1 MSRINLLPEQIYNK
15 IAAGEVVERPASVLK
30 ELLENSLDAHA
41 DKISVRIQKAGSDMI
56 AVVDNG
62 DGMDADDAMLC
73 FEAHATS
80 KIKAESDLFAIT
92 TMGFRGEAL
101 PSIASVSKITLRTR
115 QKDSPEGSEVIIH
128 GGKMISSR
136 PAGCAPGTEIIVRDL
151 FFNTP
156 ARKKFLRSAG
166 TEEHHIAEMMTSL
179 ALAHPEISFELR
191 IDSRSFMNSPGSA
204 DLIPRIRHL
213 FGRDYADALIPLSG
227 GLNGIE
233 VSGYIARRSFT
244 RTTRSEQRL
253 FVNGR
258 PVESQGIYR
267 AVRDGCGPVL
277 DKGRYQPC
285 ILFIKMDPAMV
296 DVNVHPAKREV
307 RFSREFE
314 VAAAVRNAVAQAL
327 RESEETVA
335 SLGTVYV
342 PDPAGSQAPDP
353 VPFELRSDSSQ
364 PELLSPQSFSSLQKA
379 PPFPP
384 KEGSSGS
391 GSVPEQ
397 PSANDETGDEPS
409 ADDTYDMERILKAA
423 FLDYTP
429 LDQQAVLKRASE
441 LPGLESEKTEGETKS
456 PAGAGVS
463 EESSSSA
470 QGNSL
475 GLRIIGIL
483 NQTYIIA
490 EKSDGLILI
499 DQHAAHERV
508 LFEKILKGVDGT
520 LSQRLLIPVTLELT
534 RAEMVFVRKN
544 SEALEKIG
552 FEAEPFGT
560 NTIKLSAIPAVLSQD
575 SSGKMFKDM
584 LANLAESG
592 TPGERANY
600 EQIAMCA
607 CKAAVK
613 ANDQLSMAEAVS
625 LLRQLSYC
633 DLPFACPHGR
643 PTILNI
649 SMKEIER
656 RFGRR

>member
-62 DGMDADDAMLC
+62 DGMDADDALLC

-101 PSIASVSKITLRTR
+101 PSIASVSRITLRTR
-115 QKDSPEGSEVIIH
+115 QKDSPEGSEVIIQ
-128 GGKMISSR
+128 GGKMVSAR

-191 IDSRSFMNSPGSA
+191 IDGRNFMNSPGSA

-213 FGRDYADALIPLSG
+213 FGRDYADALLPLSG

-244 RTTRSEQRL
+244 KTTRSEQRL
-253 FVNGR
+253 FVNSR
-258 PVESQGIYR
+258 PVESQAIYR

-285 ILFIKMDPAMV
+285 ILFIRMDPAMV

-327 RESEETVA
+327 RESGEAEIYQ
-335 SLGTVYV
+335 GTVYV
-342 PDPAGSQAPDP
+342 PDPVRNPVSEP
-353 VPFELRSDSSQ
+353 VPFELRPDSPEPELISPKPFSIVNDPAPEKPAENQ
-364 PELLSPQSFSSLQKA
+364 PEP
-379 PPFPP
+379 
-384 KEGSSGS
+384 
-391 GSVPEQ
+391 
-397 PSANDETGDEPS
+397 DT
-409 ADDTYDMERILKAA
+409 DDMYDMELILKSA

-429 LDQQAVLKRASE
+429 LSQQAVLKRASE
-441 LPGLESEKTEGETKS
+441 LPGLEPEKPAGKETQDPEDNPES
-456 PAGAGVS
+456 PAPA
-463 EESSSSA
+463 A

-490 EKSDGLILI
+490 EKADGLILI

-544 SEALEKIG
+544 GEALEKIG
-552 FEAEPFGT
+552 FEAEPFGA
-560 NTIKLSAIPAVLSQD
+560 NTIKLNAIPAVLSQD
-575 SSGKMFKDM
+575 SSGQMFKDM

-592 TPGERANY
+592 NPGERANY

-613 ANDQLSMAEAVS
+613 ANDQLTMEEAVS

>member
-62 DGMDADDAMLC
+62 DGMDADDALLC

-101 PSIASVSKITLRTR
+101 PSIASVSRITLRTR
-115 QKDSPEGSEVIIH
+115 QKDSPEGSEVVIQ
-128 GGKMISSR
+128 GGKMVSSR

-191 IDSRSFMNSPGSA
+191 IDGRNFMNSPGSA

-213 FGRDYADALIPLSG
+213 FGRDYADALLPLSG

-244 RTTRSEQRL
+244 KTTRSEQRL
-253 FVNGR
+253 FVNSR
-258 PVESQGIYR
+258 PVESQAIYR

-285 ILFIKMDPAMV
+285 ILFIRMDPAMV

-327 RESEETVA
+327 RESGESDLA
-335 SLGTVYV
+335 PGTVYV
-342 PDPAGSQAPDP
+342 PDPVRSPVSEP
-353 VPFELRSDSSQ
+353 VPFELRPDSPEPELISPKPFSIVNDPMPKKPAENQ
-364 PELLSPQSFSSLQKA
+364 PEP
-379 PPFPP
+379 
-384 KEGSSGS
+384 
-391 GSVPEQ
+391 
-397 PSANDETGDEPS
+397 DT
-409 ADDTYDMERILKAA
+409 ADAYDMELVLKSA

-429 LDQQAVLKRASE
+429 LSQQTVLKRASE
-441 LPGLESEKTEGETKS
+441 LPGLEPEKPAEKETPEPDDNTENS
-456 PAGAGVS
+456 APA
-463 EESSSSA
+463 A

-490 EKSDGLILI
+490 EKADGLILI

-544 SEALEKIG
+544 GEALEKIG
-552 FEAEPFGT
+552 FEAEPFGA
-560 NTIKLSAIPAVLSQD
+560 NTIKLNAIPAVLSQD
-575 SSGKMFKDM
+575 SSGQMFKDM

-592 TPGERANY
+592 NPGERANY

>member
-62 DGMDADDAMLC
+62 DGMDADDALLC

-101 PSIASVSKITLRTR
+101 PSIASVSRITLRTR
-115 QKDSPEGSEVIIH
+115 QKDSPEGSEVVIQ
-128 GGKMISSR
+128 GGKMVSSR

-191 IDSRSFMNSPGSA
+191 IDGRNFMNSPGSA

-213 FGRDYADALIPLSG
+213 FGRDYADALLPLSG

-244 RTTRSEQRL
+244 KTTRSEQRL
-253 FVNGR
+253 FVNSR
-258 PVESQGIYR
+258 PVESQAIYR

-285 ILFIKMDPAMV
+285 ILFIRMDPAMV

-327 RESEETVA
+327 RESGEAEI
-335 SLGTVYV
+335 SPGPVYV
-342 PDPAGSQAPDP
+342 PDPIRNPVSEP
-353 VPFELRSDSSQ
+353 VPFELRPDSPEPELISPKPFSIVNDPTPEKPAENQ
-364 PELLSPQSFSSLQKA
+364 PESDA
-379 PPFPP
+379 
-384 KEGSSGS
+384 
-391 GSVPEQ
+391 
-397 PSANDETGDEPS
+397 ADE
-409 ADDTYDMERILKAA
+409 YDMELILKSA

-429 LDQQAVLKRASE
+429 QSQQAVLKRASE
-441 LPGLESEKTEGETKS
+441 LPGLEPEKPAEKETQIPEDGSES
-456 PAGAGVS
+456 PAPPPQS
-463 EESSSSA
+463 
-470 QGNSL
+470 NSL

-490 EKSDGLILI
+490 EKADGLILI

-544 SEALEKIG
+544 GEALEKIG
-552 FEAEPFGT
+552 FEAEPFGA
-560 NTIKLSAIPAVLSQD
+560 NTIKLNAIPAVLSQD
-575 SSGKMFKDM
+575 SSGQMFKDM

-613 ANDQLSMAEAVS
+613 ANDQLTMAEAVS

-656 RFGRR
+656 RFRRR

>member
-62 DGMDADDAMLC
+62 DGMDADDALLC

-191 IDSRSFMNSPGSA
+191 IDNRSFMNSPGSA
-204 DLIPRIRHL
+204 DLVPRIRHL
-213 FGRDYADALIPLSG
+213 FGRDYADALVPLSG

-244 RTTRSEQRL
+244 RTTRAEQRL
-253 FVNGR
+253 FVNDR

-327 RESEETVA
+327 RESEEASA

-342 PDPAGSQAPDP
+342 PDPAGKPAPDP
-353 VPFELRSDSSQ
+353 VPFELRSDAPE
-364 PELLSPQSFSSLQKA
+364 PELLAPKPFSALKNA

-384 KEGSSGS
+384 TENPAGP
-391 GSVPEQ
+391 VPE
-397 PSANDETGDEPS
+397 PLPANDKAAADPATD
-409 ADDTYDMERILKAA
+409 DDTYDMERILKAA

-429 LDQQAVLKRASE
+429 LEQQAALKRASE
-441 LPGLESEKTEGETKS
+441 LPGLESGKTDGETES
-456 PAGAGVS
+456 PPEDSRLEKAP
-463 EESSSSA
+463 SA
-470 QGNSL
+470 PQSNSL

-490 EKSDGLILI
+490 EKADGLILI

-613 ANDQLSMAEAVS
+613 ANDQLSMAEAVA

>member
-62 DGMDADDAMLC
+62 DGMDADDALLC

-101 PSIASVSKITLRTR
+101 PSIASVSRITLRTR
-115 QKDSPEGSEVIIH
+115 QKDSPEGSEVVIQ
-128 GGKMISSR
+128 GGKMVSSR

-191 IDSRSFMNSPGSA
+191 IDGRNFMNSPGSA

-213 FGRDYADALIPLSG
+213 FGRDYADALLPLSG

-244 RTTRSEQRL
+244 KTTRSEQRL
-253 FVNGR
+253 FVNSR
-258 PVESQGIYR
+258 PVESQAIYR
-267 AVRDGCGPVL
+267 AIRDGCGPVL

-285 ILFIKMDPAMV
+285 ILFIRMDPAMV

-327 RESEETVA
+327 RESGESDLA
-335 SLGTVYV
+335 PGTVYV
-342 PDPAGSQAPDP
+342 PDPVRNPVSEP
-353 VPFELRSDSSQ
+353 VPFELRPDSPEPELISPKPFSIVNEPMPEKPAENQ
-364 PELLSPQSFSSLQKA
+364 PEP
-379 PPFPP
+379 
-384 KEGSSGS
+384 
-391 GSVPEQ
+391 
-397 PSANDETGDEPS
+397 DT
-409 ADDTYDMERILKAA
+409 ADAYDMELILKSA

-429 LDQQAVLKRASE
+429 LSQQTVLKRASE
-441 LPGLESEKTEGETKS
+441 LPGLEPEKPAEKETPEPDDNTES
-456 PAGAGVS
+456 PAPA
-463 EESSSSA
+463 A

-490 EKSDGLILI
+490 EKADGLILI

-544 SEALEKIG
+544 GEALEKIG
-552 FEAEPFGT
+552 FEAEPFGA
-560 NTIKLSAIPAVLSQD
+560 NTIKLNAIPAVLSQD
-575 SSGKMFKDM
+575 SSGQMFKDM

-592 TPGERANY
+592 NPGERANY

>member
-41 DKISVRIQKAGSDMI
+41 DKISVRIQKAGEDMI

-62 DGMDADDAMLC
+62 DGMDADDALLC

-80 KIKAESDLFAIT
+80 KIRAESDLFAIT

-179 ALAHPEISFELR
+179 ALAHAEISFELR
-191 IDSRSFMNSPGSA
+191 IDNRSFMNSPGSA
-204 DLIPRIRHL
+204 DLMPRIRHL
-213 FGRDYADALIPLSG
+213 FGRDYADALVPLSG

-233 VSGYIARRSFT
+233 ITGYIARRSFT
-244 RTTRSEQRL
+244 RTTRAEQRL

-314 VAAAVRNAVAQAL
+314 VAAAVRNAVARAL
-327 RESEETVA
+327 RESEETSA
-335 SLGTVYV
+335 SLNTVYV
-342 PDPAGSQAPDP
+342 PDPAGNPDP
-353 VPFELRSDSSQ
+353 VPFELKNDLSE
-364 PELLSPQSFSSLQKA
+364 PELLAPKPFSSLRNA
-379 PPFPP
+379 PPLPP
-384 KEGSSGS
+384 PAKTAAEDGAETAPP
-391 GSVPEQ
+391 PED
-397 PSANDETGDEPS
+397 A
-409 ADDTYDMERILKAA
+409 YDMELILKSA

-429 LDQQAVLKRASE
+429 LSQQAVLKRASE
-441 LPGLESEKTEGETKS
+441 LPGLESGKKVEGTETPPADDAPDKT
-456 PAGAGVS
+456 A
-463 EESSSSA
+463 SA
-470 QGNSL
+470 AFGNSL

-483 NQTYIIA
+483 NQTYIVA
-490 EKSDGLILI
+490 EKADGLILI

-544 SEALEKIG
+544 REALEKIG
-552 FEAEPFGT
+552 FEAEPFGA
-560 NTIKLSAIPAVLSQD
+560 NTIKLSAIPAVLDQD

-600 EQIAMCA
+600 EQIAMSA

-613 ANDQLSMAEAVS
+613 AHDQLSMAEAVA

>member
-62 DGMDADDAMLC
+62 DGMDADDALLC

-101 PSIASVSKITLRTR
+101 PSIASVSRITLRTR
-115 QKDSPEGSEVIIH
+115 QKESPEGSEVVIH
-128 GGKMISSR
+128 GGKMVSSR

-191 IDSRSFMNSPGSA
+191 IDGRNFMNSPGSA

-213 FGRDYADALIPLSG
+213 FGRDYADALLPLSG

-244 RTTRSEQRL
+244 KTTRSEQRL
-253 FVNGR
+253 FVNSR
-258 PVESQGIYR
+258 PVESQAVYR

-285 ILFIKMDPAMV
+285 ILFIRMDPAMV

-327 RESEETVA
+327 RESGE
-335 SLGTVYV
+335 SDLSPGTVYV
-342 PDPAGSQAPDP
+342 PDPVRNPVSEP
-353 VPFELRSDSSQ
+353 VPFELRADSPEPELISPKPFPIVNDPTPEKPAGNQ
-364 PELLSPQSFSSLQKA
+364 PEP
-379 PPFPP
+379 
-384 KEGSSGS
+384 
-391 GSVPEQ
+391 
-397 PSANDETGDEPS
+397 D
-409 ADDTYDMERILKAA
+409 ADDAYDMELILKSA

-429 LDQQAVLKRASE
+429 LSQQTVLRRASE
-441 LPGLESEKTEGETKS
+441 LPGLEPEKPAGKETPAPDDAPES
-456 PAGAGVS
+456 PAPA
-463 EESSSSA
+463 A

-490 EKSDGLILI
+490 EKADGLILI

-544 SEALEKIG
+544 GEALEKIG
-552 FEAEPFGT
+552 FEAEPFGA
-560 NTIKLSAIPAVLSQD
+560 NTIKLNAIPAVLSQD
-575 SSGKMFKDM
+575 SAGQMFKDM

-592 TPGERANY
+592 NPGERANY

>member
-62 DGMDADDAMLC
+62 DGMDADDALLC

-101 PSIASVSKITLRTR
+101 PSIASVSRITLRTR
-115 QKDSPEGSEVIIH
+115 QKDSPEGSEVVIQ
-128 GGKMISSR
+128 GGKMVSSR

-191 IDSRSFMNSPGSA
+191 IDGRNFMNSPGSA

-213 FGRDYADALIPLSG
+213 FGRDYADALLPLSG

-244 RTTRSEQRL
+244 KTTRSEQRL
-253 FVNGR
+253 FVNSR
-258 PVESQGIYR
+258 PVESQAIYR

-285 ILFIKMDPAMV
+285 ILFIRMDPAMV

-327 RESEETVA
+327 RESGESDLA
-335 SLGTVYV
+335 PGTVYV
-342 PDPAGSQAPDP
+342 PDPVRNPVSEP
-353 VPFELRSDSSQ
+353 VPFELRPDSPEPELISPKPFSIVNDPMPAKPAENQ
-364 PELLSPQSFSSLQKA
+364 PE
-379 PPFPP
+379 
-384 KEGSSGS
+384 
-391 GSVPEQ
+391 PEVED
-397 PSANDETGDEPS
+397 A
-409 ADDTYDMERILKAA
+409 YDMELILKSA

-429 LDQQAVLKRASE
+429 LSQQTVLKRASE
-441 LPGLESEKTEGETKS
+441 LPGLEKPAEKETPASDENPES
-456 PAGAGVS
+456 PAPA
-463 EESSSSA
+463 A

-490 EKSDGLILI
+490 EKADGLILI

-534 RAEMVFVRKN
+534 RSEMVFVRKN
-544 SEALEKIG
+544 GEALEKIG
-552 FEAEPFGT
+552 FEAEPFGA
-560 NTIKLSAIPAVLSQD
+560 NTIKLNAIPAVLSQD
-575 SSGKMFKDM
+575 SSGQMFKDM

-592 TPGERANY
+592 NPGERANY

>member
-1 MSRINLLPEQIYNK
+1 MSRINLLPDQIYNK

-62 DGMDADDAMLC
+62 DGMDADDALLC

-101 PSIASVSKITLRTR
+101 PSIASVSRITLRTR
-115 QKDSPEGSEVIIH
+115 QKDSPEGSEVVIQ
-128 GGKMISSR
+128 GGKMVSSR

-166 TEEHHIAEMMTSL
+166 TEEHPIADRMTSV

-191 IDSRSFMNSPGSA
+191 IDGRNFMNSPGSA

-213 FGRDYADALIPLSG
+213 FGRDYADALLPLSG

-244 RTTRSEQRL
+244 KTTRSEQRL
-253 FVNGR
+253 FVNSR
-258 PVESQGIYR
+258 PVESQAVYR

-285 ILFIKMDPAMV
+285 ILFIRMDPAMV

-327 RESEETVA
+327 RESGESEI
-335 SLGTVYV
+335 SEGTVYV
-342 PDPAGSQAPDP
+342 PDPVRNPVSEP
-353 VPFELRSDSSQ
+353 VPFELRPDSPEPELISPKPFSIVNDPTPEKPAENQ
-364 PELLSPQSFSSLQKA
+364 PESDA
-379 PPFPP
+379 
-384 KEGSSGS
+384 
-391 GSVPEQ
+391 
-397 PSANDETGDEPS
+397 ADE
-409 ADDTYDMERILKAA
+409 YDMELILKSA

-429 LDQQAVLKRASE
+429 LSQQTVLKRASE
-441 LPGLESEKTEGETKS
+441 LPGLEPEKPAEKETQKPEDSSES
-456 PAGAGVS
+456 PAPPPQS
-463 EESSSSA
+463 
-470 QGNSL
+470 NSL

-490 EKSDGLILI
+490 EKADGLILI

-544 SEALEKIG
+544 GEALEKIG
-552 FEAEPFGT
+552 FEAEPFGA
-560 NTIKLSAIPAVLSQD
+560 NTIKLNAIPAVLSQD
-575 SSGKMFKDM
+575 SSGQMFKDM

-613 ANDQLSMAEAVS
+613 ANDQLTMAEAVS

>member
-1 MSRINLLPEQIYNK
+1 MSRINLLPERIYNK

-41 DKISVRIQKAGSDMI
+41 AKITVRIQKAGSDMI
-56 AVVDNG
+56 AVVDDG
-62 DGMDADDAMLC
+62 DGMDSDDALLC

-80 KIKAESDLFAIT
+80 KISQESDLFAIT

-101 PSIASVSKITLRTR
+101 PSIASVSKVTLRTR
-115 QKDSPEGSEVIIH
+115 RKDQPEGCEVVIH
-128 GGKMISSR
+128 GGKMISDQ

-156 ARKKFLRSAG
+156 ARKKFLRSPA
-166 TEEHHIAEMMTSL
+166 TEEHHITEMMTNL
-179 ALAHPEISFELR
+179 ALAHPDISFDLK
-191 IDSRSFMNSPGSA
+191 IDNRTFMSSPGSS
-204 DLIPRIRHL
+204 DLLPRIRQL
-213 FGRDYADALIPLSG
+213 FGRDYADAMLPLAG
-227 GLNGIE
+227 QLNHIE
-233 VSGYIARRSFT
+233 ISGYIANRSFT
-244 RTTRSEQRL
+244 RTTRLEQRL

-258 PVESQGIYR
+258 PVESAAAFR
-267 AVRDGCGPVL
+267 AIREGCGPVL

-285 ILFIKMDPAMV
+285 ILFIKMDPALV

-314 VAAAVRNAVAQAL
+314 VAAAVRNAVAQAM
-327 RESEETVA
+327 REKDESVA
-335 SLGTVYV
+335 SLNTVYV
-342 PDPAGSQAPDP
+342 PRNPVSAPNP
-353 VPFELRSDSSQ
+353 EPFELNSDPA
-364 PELLSPQSFSSLQKA
+364 PELISPEPFSTGENA
-379 PPFPP
+379 PPFPSMGNIRP
-384 KEGSSGS
+384 LP
-391 GSVPEQ
+391 VEQ
-397 PSANDETGDEPS
+397 PDNNDSG
-409 ADDTYDMERILKAA
+409 ADDSSDMEIILKSA

-429 LDQQAVLKRASE
+429 QSQLAVLKKASE
-441 LPGLESEKTEGETKS
+441 LPGLEPEKPAESTIPESNGPAAETEKNAPS
-456 PAGAGVS
+456 
-463 EESSSSA
+463 
-470 QGNSL
+470 GNSL

-490 EKSDGLILI
+490 EKADGLILI

-520 LSQRLLIPVTLELT
+520 LSQRLLIPVTLELS
-534 RAEMVFVRKN
+534 RSEMIFVRKN
-544 SEALEKIG
+544 STLLEKIG
-552 FEAEPFGT
+552 FEAEPFGS
-560 NTIKLSAIPAVLSQD
+560 NTIKLNAIPAALTQD
-575 SSGKMFKDM
+575 SSGQMFKDM
-584 LANLAESG
+584 LANLAENGS
-592 TPGERANY
+592 PGERVNY
-600 EQIAMCA
+600 EQVAMCA

-613 ANDQLSMAEAVS
+613 AHDQLSMEEAVS

>member
-1 MSRINLLPEQIYNK
+1 MSRINLLPERIYNK

-30 ELLENSLDAHA
+30 ELLENALDAHA
-41 DKISVRIQKAGSDMI
+41 DKISVRIQKAGTDMI

-62 DGMDADDAMLC
+62 DGMDADDALLC

-80 KIKAESDLFAIT
+80 KIREESDLFAIT

-179 ALAHPEISFELR
+179 ALAHAEISFELR
-191 IDSRSFMNSPGSA
+191 IDNRSFMNSPGSA

-213 FGRDYADALIPLSG
+213 FGRDYADALLPLSG

-244 RTTRSEQRL
+244 RTTRAEQRL

-285 ILFIKMDPAMV
+285 ILFIKMDPTMV

-342 PDPAGSQAPDP
+342 PDPARNPPPDP
-353 VPFELRSDSSQ
+353 VPFELNSEDPE
-364 PELLSPQSFSSLQKA
+364 PELLAPKPFSALQNV
-379 PPFPP
+379 PPFPLAEKP
-384 KEGSSGS
+384 VEP
-391 GSVPEQ
+391 VPD
-397 PSANDETGDEPS
+397 PPVANDDMA
-409 ADDTYDMERILKAA
+409 ADPEADTYDLERILKTA

-429 LDQQAVLKRASE
+429 LSQQAVLKRASE
-441 LPGLESEKTEGETKS
+441 LPGLEPEKTEEKTETPSAENS
-456 PAGAGVS
+456 PETAL
-463 EESSSSA
+463 SSA
-470 QGNSL
+470 QNNSL

-483 NQTYIIA
+483 NQTYIVA
-490 EKSDGLILI
+490 EKADGLILI

-552 FEAEPFGT
+552 FEAEPFGS

-592 TPGERANY
+592 SPGERANY
-600 EQIAMCA
+600 EQVAMCA

-613 ANDQLSMAEAVS
+613 ANDQLSIAEAVS
-625 LLRQLSYC
+625 LLRQLSHC

>member
-62 DGMDADDAMLC
+62 DGMDADDALLC

-101 PSIASVSKITLRTR
+101 PSIASVSRITLRTR
-115 QKDSPEGSEVIIH
+115 QKDSPEGSEVVIQ
-128 GGKMISSR
+128 GGKMVSSR

-191 IDSRSFMNSPGSA
+191 IDGRNFMNSPGSA

-213 FGRDYADALIPLSG
+213 FGRDYADALLPLSG

-244 RTTRSEQRL
+244 KTTRSEQRL
-253 FVNGR
+253 FVNSR
-258 PVESQGIYR
+258 PVESQAIYR

-285 ILFIKMDPAMV
+285 ILFIRMDPAMV

-327 RESEETVA
+327 RESGESDLA
-335 SLGTVYV
+335 PGTVYV
-342 PDPAGSQAPDP
+342 PDPVRNPVSEP
-353 VPFELRSDSSQ
+353 VPFELRPDSPEPELISPKPFSIVNEPTPEKPAGNQ
-364 PELLSPQSFSSLQKA
+364 PEP
-379 PPFPP
+379 
-384 KEGSSGS
+384 
-391 GSVPEQ
+391 
-397 PSANDETGDEPS
+397 D
-409 ADDTYDMERILKAA
+409 ADDAYDMELILKSA

-429 LDQQAVLKRASE
+429 LSQQTVLKRASE
-441 LPGLESEKTEGETKS
+441 LPGLEPEKPAEKETQEPDDNTES
-456 PAGAGVS
+456 PAPA
-463 EESSSSA
+463 A

-490 EKSDGLILI
+490 EKADGLILI

-544 SEALEKIG
+544 GEALEKIG
-552 FEAEPFGT
+552 FEAEPFGA
-560 NTIKLSAIPAVLSQD
+560 NTIKLNAIPAVLSQD
-575 SSGKMFKDM
+575 RSGQMFKDM

-592 TPGERANY
+592 NPGERANY